1 MRIYLIAFL
10 IVVWIV
16 WWKWKNSPDEAARRR
31 LVRNSILYG
40 LIGVIFLLAAMGRIH
55 WLGAAFAALFPI
67 LKFVFAALLR
77 FFPALA
83 KIYASRSSNSQAP
96 VTKSAMGLSEARD
109 ILGVNQ
115 GASEEEI
122 QMAYKRH
129 MQKVHPDKGGNEYFA
144 TKLNEARDLLLKD
157 IG

>member
-67 LKFVFAALLR
+67 LKFVFAAQLHLLTHKR
-77 FFPALA
+77 LH
-83 KIYASRSSNSQAP
+83 
-96 VTKSAMGLSEARD
+96 LSTRRD
-109 ILGVNQ
+109 ITNYCQ
-115 GASEEEI
+115 
-122 QMAYKRH
+122 
-129 MQKVHPDKGGNEYFA
+129 
-144 TKLNEARDLLLKD
+144 LNYSLQNVCPLLY
-157 IG
+157 